1 MPIAMY
7 VYTLTTRYINK
18 NKPKLTKD
26 IRLFKNIR
34 TANME
39 KNDKRSFE

>member
-7 VYTLTTRYINK
+7 VYRLTTRYINK

-26 IRLFKNIR
+26 IHLFNIR
-34 TANME
+34 TANIE
-39 KNDKRSFE
+39 KSDQRSFE